1 MIITA
6 TGYTTGE
13 IKVEEGEYGR
23 NATICI
29 RAKTINGKQTNFINA
44 TFYGKKID
52 VLQKYVNEDGRQV
65 TITGGVKQMTEKTK
79 KDGTKYIATYVEGY
93 QFSIPENSGPGEER
107 YSGSKRK
114 TEPSE
119 EEVPF

>member
-23 NATICI
+23 NATVCI

-65 TITGGVKQMTEKTK
+65 TITGGVKQIAEKTK
-79 KDGTKYIATYVEGY
+79 KDGNKYIVTYMEGY

-107 YSGSKRK
+107 YSSSKGK
-114 TEPSE
+114 KASVDED
-119 EEVPF
+119 VAF